1 MELLLLL
8 TYTQLTS
15 FHVSSQLIAE
25 NIGKEAPPSVWK
37 GYNMIAFPK
46 DTRTEWD
53 SFDDAPS
60 PFDGNPVTFSIPL
73 ERNDITNWGSG
84 ALGYSWSHAYDG
96 SVYYANGAN
105 AVTLT
110 FPEDTGA
117 FMFYIQPENAKP
129 Y

>member
-46 DTRTEWD
+46 DTRTEGGVY
-53 SFDDAPS
+53 DDAPS
-60 PFDGNPVTFSIPL
+60 PFDGNPVTFSIPV
-73 ERNDITNWGSG
+73 ERYDITTWG
-84 ALGYSWSHAYDG
+84 SWSHATDASLYWTFG
-96 SVYYANGAN
+96 KSV
-105 AVTLT
+105 VTLT